1 MKFIILKENL
11 KQGLSTV
18 AHLSSK
24 NINLPILNNVLIK
37 ARKDGVEMTS
47 TNLEI
52 SINNFIRAKIESE
65 GEFTVDSKV
74 INEYVNLLP
83 DDKIEIELKND
94 ELLVKCQNYKTKI
107 KGQESAEFPIL
118 PTVDSDSYYSV
129 NISDFKNA
137 LSNVAFS
144 TSNNE
149 NRIELSGVFFNFNDD
164 GKLVLVG
171 TDSYRLSEKSINY
184 KKNGAIGEKNIIV
197 PAKTIQELVR
207 ILNNFKLEEQIGS
220 EDEIRIYPNESQIFF
235 SFSSTNL
242 MSRLISGSY
251 PDYKQIIPDKEK
263 TVILVNKGDLVKAVK
278 AGGIFSKTGIN
289 DIGIKSQKDS
299 LHIYSS
305 SSQAGENFVDV
316 ACKTKGVDNEIFINF
331 KYFLEGLNAIN
342 SENVIIKIT
351 DNNTPCIIL
360 PEKDDSFL
368 YLVMPLKQ

>member
-11 KQGLSTV
+11 KQGLATV

-37 ARKDGVEMTS
+37 VRKDGVEMIS

-52 SINNFIRAKIESE
+52 SINNFVRAKVESE

-107 KGQESAEFPIL
+107 KGQEASDFPIL
-118 PTVDSDSYYSV
+118 PSIDSDLYYSV

-137 LSNVAFS
+137 LSGVSFS

-149 NRIELSGVFFNFNDD
+149 NRIELSGVFFNFD
-164 GKLVLVG
+164 GKGNLILAG
-171 TDSYRLSEKSINY
+171 TDSYRLSEKTIKY
-184 KKNGAIGEKNIIV
+184 KQGVSEEERSIIV
-197 PAKTIQELVR
+197 PSRTVQELIR
-207 ILNNFKLEEQIGS
+207 ILNNFKLEEQLGS
-220 EDEIRIYPNESQIFF
+220 EDEIKIYPNEGQIFF

-263 TVILVNKGDLVKAVK
+263 TIILVNKNDLVKAVK

-289 DIGIKSQKDS
+289 DIGIKNQKDS

-316 ACKTKGVDNEIFINF
+316 SCKTKGSDNEIFINY

-342 SENVIIKIT
+342 SENVIIKIV
-351 DNNTPCIIL
+351 DNNTPCLITA
-360 PEKDDSFL
+360 ENDDTFL

>member
-11 KQGLSTV
+11 KQGLATV

-37 ARKDGVEMTS
+37 VRKDGVEMIS

-52 SINNFIRAKIESE
+52 SINNFVRAKVESE

-107 KGQESAEFPIL
+107 KGQEASDFPIL
-118 PTVDSDSYYSV
+118 PSIDSDLYYSV

-137 LSNVAFS
+137 LSGVSFS

-149 NRIELSGVFFNFNDD
+149 NRIELSGVFFNFD
-164 GKLVLVG
+164 GRGNLILAG
-171 TDSYRLSEKSINY
+171 TDSYRLSEKTIKY
-184 KKNGAIGEKNIIV
+184 KQGVSEEERSIIV
-197 PAKTIQELVR
+197 PSRTVQELIR
-207 ILNNFKLEEQIGS
+207 ILNNFKLEEQLGS
-220 EDEIRIYPNESQIFF
+220 EDEIKIYPNEGQIFF

-263 TVILVNKGDLVKAVK
+263 TIILVNKNDLVKAVK

-289 DIGIKSQKDS
+289 DIGIKNQKDS

-316 ACKTKGVDNEIFINF
+316 NCKTTGSDNEIFINY

-342 SENVIIKIT
+342 SENVIIKIV
-351 DNNTPCIIL
+351 DNNTPCLITA
-360 PEKDDSFL
+360 ENDDTFL

>member
-149 NRIELSGVFFNFNDD
+149 NRIELSGVFFNFSDE
-164 GKLVLVG
+164 GRLILVG
-171 TDSYRLSEKSINY
+171 TDSYRLSEKSISY
-184 KKNGAIGEKNIIV
+184 KKNGAIGEKTVIV
-197 PAKTIQELVR
+197 PAKTIQELIR

-242 MSRLISGSY
+242 MSRLINGSY
-251 PDYKQIIPDKEK
+251 PDYKQIVPDKEK
-263 TVILVNKGDLVKAVK
+263 TVILVNKSDLVKAVK

-316 ACKTKGVDNEIFINF
+316 VCKTKGADNEIFINF

>member
-11 KQGLSTV
+11 KQGLATV

-37 ARKDGVEMTS
+37 VRKDGVEMIS

-52 SINNFIRAKIESE
+52 SINNFVRAKVESE

-107 KGQESAEFPIL
+107 KGQEASDFPIL
-118 PTVDSDSYYSV
+118 PSIDSDLYYSV

-137 LSNVAFS
+137 LSGVSFS

-149 NRIELSGVFFNFNDD
+149 NRIELSGVFFNFD
-164 GKLVLVG
+164 GRGNLILAG
-171 TDSYRLSEKSINY
+171 TDSYRLSEKTIKY
-184 KKNGAIGEKNIIV
+184 KQGVSEGERSIIV
-197 PAKTIQELVR
+197 PSRTVQELIR
-207 ILNNFKLEEQIGS
+207 ILNNFKLEEQLGS
-220 EDEIRIYPNESQIFF
+220 EDEIKIYPNEGQIFF

-263 TVILVNKGDLVKAVK
+263 TIILVNKNDLVKAVK

-289 DIGIKSQKDS
+289 DIGIKNQKDS

-316 ACKTKGVDNEIFINF
+316 NCKTKGSDNEIFINY

-342 SENVIIKIT
+342 SENVIIKIV
-351 DNNTPCIIL
+351 DNNTPCLITA
-360 PEKDDSFL
+360 ENDDTFL

>member
-11 KQGLSTV
+11 KQGLATV

-37 ARKDGVEMTS
+37 VRKDGVEMIS

-52 SINNFIRAKIESE
+52 SINNFVRAKVESE

-107 KGQESAEFPIL
+107 KGQEASDFPIL
-118 PTVDSDSYYSV
+118 PSIDSDLYYSV

-137 LSNVAFS
+137 LSGVSFS

-149 NRIELSGVFFNFNDD
+149 NRIELSGVFFNFD
-164 GKLVLVG
+164 GRGNLILAG
-171 TDSYRLSEKSINY
+171 TDSYRLSEKTIKY
-184 KKNGAIGEKNIIV
+184 KQGVSEEERSIIV
-197 PAKTIQELVR
+197 PSRTVQELIR
-207 ILNNFKLEEQIGS
+207 ILNNFKLEEQLGS
-220 EDEIRIYPNESQIFF
+220 EDEIKIYPNEGQIFF

-263 TVILVNKGDLVKAVK
+263 TIILVNKNDLVKAVK

-289 DIGIKSQKDS
+289 DIGIKNQKDS

-316 ACKTKGVDNEIFINF
+316 SCKTKGSDNEIFINY

-342 SENVIIKIT
+342 SENVIIKIV
-351 DNNTPCIIL
+351 DNNTPCLITA
-360 PEKDDSFL
+360 ENDDTFL

>member
-11 KQGLSTV
+11 KQGLATV

-37 ARKDGVEMTS
+37 VRKDGVEMIS

-52 SINNFIRAKIESE
+52 SINNFVRAKVESE

-107 KGQESAEFPIL
+107 KGQEASDFPIL
-118 PTVDSDSYYSV
+118 PSIDSDLYYSV

-137 LSNVAFS
+137 LSGVSFS

-149 NRIELSGVFFNFNDD
+149 NRIELSGVFFNFD
-164 GKLVLVG
+164 GRGNLILAG
-171 TDSYRLSEKSINY
+171 TDSYRLSEKTIKY
-184 KKNGAIGEKNIIV
+184 KQGVSEGERSIIV
-197 PAKTIQELVR
+197 PSRTVQELIR
-207 ILNNFKLEEQIGS
+207 ILNNFKLEEQLGS
-220 EDEIRIYPNESQIFF
+220 EDEIKIYPNEGQIFF

-263 TVILVNKGDLVKAVK
+263 TIILVNKNDLVKAVK

-289 DIGIKSQKDS
+289 DIGIKNQKDS

-316 ACKTKGVDNEIFINF
+316 SCKTKGSDNEIFINY
-331 KYFLEGLNAIN
+331 KYFLEGLNVIN

-360 PEKDDSFL
+360 PEKDESFL

>member
-11 KQGLSTV
+11 KQGLATV

-37 ARKDGVEMTS
+37 VRKDGVEMTS

-52 SINNFIRAKIESE
+52 SINNFIRAKVESE

-107 KGQESAEFPIL
+107 KGQEASDFPIL
-118 PTVDSDSYYSV
+118 PSIDSDLYYSV

-137 LSNVAFS
+137 LSGVAFS

-149 NRIELSGVFFNFNDD
+149 NRIELSGVFFNFD
-164 GKLVLVG
+164 GKGNLILAG
-171 TDSYRLSEKSINY
+171 TDSYRLSEKTIKY
-184 KKNGAIGEKNIIV
+184 KQGISEGERSIIV
-197 PAKTIQELVR
+197 PSRTVQELIR
-207 ILNNFKLEEQIGS
+207 ILNNFKLEEQLGS
-220 EDEIRIYPNESQIFF
+220 EDEIKIYPNESQIFF

-263 TVILVNKGDLVKAVK
+263 TIILVNKNDLVKAVK

-289 DIGIKSQKDS
+289 DIGIKNQKDS

-316 ACKTKGVDNEIFINF
+316 NCKTKGSDNEIFINY

-360 PEKDDSFL
+360 PENDDSFL

>member
-11 KQGLSTV
+11 KQGLATV

-37 ARKDGVEMTS
+37 VRKDGVEMIS

-52 SINNFIRAKIESE
+52 SINNFVRAKVESE

-107 KGQESAEFPIL
+107 KGQEASDFPIL
-118 PTVDSDSYYSV
+118 PSIDSDLYYSV

-137 LSNVAFS
+137 LSGVSFS

-149 NRIELSGVFFNFNDD
+149 NRIELSGVFFNFD
-164 GKLVLVG
+164 GKGNLILAG
-171 TDSYRLSEKSINY
+171 TDSYRLSEKTIKY
-184 KKNGAIGEKNIIV
+184 KQGVSEEERSIIV
-197 PAKTIQELVR
+197 PSRTVQELIR
-207 ILNNFKLEEQIGS
+207 ILNNFKLEEQLGS
-220 EDEIRIYPNESQIFF
+220 EDEIKIYPNEGQIFF

-263 TVILVNKGDLVKAVK
+263 TIILVNKNDLVKAVK

-289 DIGIKSQKDS
+289 DIGIKNQKDS

-316 ACKTKGVDNEIFINF
+316 SCKTKGSDNEIFINY
-331 KYFLEGLNAIN
+331 KYFLEGLNAIG
-342 SENVIIKIT
+342 SENVIIKIV
-351 DNNTPCIIL
+351 DNNTPCLITA
-360 PEKDDSFL
+360 ENDDTFL